1 MRRSD
6 QCEQHITQDVNSYF
20 FHDKKLLK
28 KCEPT
33 PEISSFSK
41 ASWHHDQ
48 WIFSRTSVK
57 IAPFFSEFDARDI
70 LNSERHE
77 RFFESGM
84 VANNLSFTEFA
95 SFRIFPQGQ
104 HVE

>member
-1 MRRSD
+1 M
-6 QCEQHITQDVNSYF
+6 IKNYF
-20 FHDKKLLK
+20 K

-57 IAPFFSEFDARDI
+57 IAPFFSEFNAQDI

-77 RFFESGM
+77 CFFESGM